1 MSAAPLQLSISRI
14 SSIKNGDE
22 DSQHNE
28 TMLTADGHHFFQDE
42 DSHIDVPDDLV
53 ALEVDS
59 EDLIRLNDTIEHP
72 LSQKIA
78 LFKPATCQ

>member
-28 TMLTADGHHFFQDE
+28 TMLTADGHHFFYD

-78 LFKPATCQ
+78 LVKPATCQ